1 MSTEGNA
8 SAATTTGVGGLI
20 TFFTASV
27 YQYQFRLW
35 RLTGPVP
42 SRGVGCGGKSEVAAA
57 EVVVVLVAGSVD
69 CVTLMPSITPSFP
82 ILGLS
87 AVPQR
92 RVSAGEAVG
101 IKARKS
107 SVSKMNGSGIDD
119 ARRRARAGA
128 LVGAGARESIEKFA
142 GKKSASGSRK
152 IANGPF
158 IFIWALL
165 LLAPTE
171 KRERERE
178 RKDERERAKAR
189 GREMR
194 ARQYLDFIRDKEFM
208 LANGIPD
215 YSSRC
220 ARQRYK

>member
-8 SAATTTGVGGLI
+8 SAATATGVGGLI

-42 SRGVGCGGKSEVAAA
+42 SRGVGCGGKSEVAAS

-119 ARRRARAGA
+119 ARRRARA

-171 KRERERE
+171 KRERERKE
-178 RKDERERAKAR
+178 
-189 GREMR
+189 GR
-194 ARQYLDFIRDKEFM
+194 AR
-208 LANGIPD
+208 A
-215 YSSRC
+215 S
-220 ARQRYK
+220 